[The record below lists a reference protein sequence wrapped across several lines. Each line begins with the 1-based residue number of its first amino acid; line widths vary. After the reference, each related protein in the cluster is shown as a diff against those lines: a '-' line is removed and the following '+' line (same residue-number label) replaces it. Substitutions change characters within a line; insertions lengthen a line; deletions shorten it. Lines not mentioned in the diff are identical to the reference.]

1 MLRST
6 VATVTPVGGRRI
18 ETTPGRL
25 SRWGFVD
32 AAAAGLT
39 LARLGERDLAPPE
52 QLLAR
57 LSAVADPD
65 AALAGLARVLEAS
78 TRPDQ
83 LLTSLGADS
92 AYADRV
98 LAVLGAST
106 ALADHLARRPDDCE
120 ILGDAELAVTRPTA
134 EALRVALL
142 ESVGA
147 RATDPAPT
155 SSLSGPASLDA
166 LRVEYRRRLL
176 RVAARD
182 LTTAPDVSD
191 IAAELADLAAAALE
205 AALAVARCEVG
216 AEATDVRFA
225 VIAMGKCGGRELNY
239 VSDVDV
245 VYVVEPGPDVEESA
259 ATRVGDRIAA
269 AVARACS
276 KVTSEGSLWE
286 VDAGL
291 RPEGKAGAL
300 TRTLASHLAYY
311 RRWAKTWEFQA
322 LLKARP
328 VAGDPELGNEYIAA
342 ISPLVWDASGRE
354 GFVPDVQQMRRR
366 VEAHVPAGEVDR
378 QLKLGPGGLRDIE
391 FAVQLLQLVHGR
403 GDDTLRSGNTLQ
415 ALNALAAGGYVGRE
429 DAVSLAEAY
438 RFLRT
443 LEHRLQ
449 LRRLRRTHL
458 MPEDPAALRVLGRS
472 VGYTRDPVDELTDQ
486 WRRHAREV
494 RRLHEKLFYRP
505 LLQAVARLDAGESRL
520 TPEAAQARMEALGYA
535 DPRGALR
542 HIEALTSGV
551 SRRAAI
557 QRTLLPVML
566 GWFADA
572 PDPDAGLLGFRRVS
586 EALGSTH
593 WYLALLRDAGA
604 TAERLAQILATSRFA
619 TDLLLRAP
627 DAVALLAD
635 DDAMRPRST
644 EELLGEMHA
653 MAGRAD
659 SAESAAGAVRAVRRR
674 ELFRITAAEVLGSV
688 GPAESGPALTAV
700 AEAALQVVLEV
711 VAKGVSDA
719 PAPTRFAII
728 GMGRFGGR
736 ELGLGSD
743 LDVLFVHEPL
753 PGADDEEASRHA
765 LMLAT
770 ELRRLLTL
778 PAPDPPMV
786 LDADLRPEGRNGAL
800 VRTVASYRAYY
811 ERWSLTWE
819 SQALLRAQPMAGDAE
834 VGQSFTALIDR
845 LRWPAGGLDPADV
858 TEIRR
863 IKARVESERLPRGA
877 DPALHTKLGP
887 GGLSDVEWT
896 VQLLQMHHAAR
907 VESLRTTSTLVA
919 LSAADSAGLLGE
931 EDADVLRAAWL
942 LATQIR
948 DAIMVAKGRPSDSVP
963 RDTGDLALVA
973 GVMGYEPGR
982 SGELVEDYRRVS
994 RRARAVVEKVFYT

>member
-1 MLRST
+1 MPS
-6 VATVTPVGGRRI
+6 GRI

-25 SRWGFVD
+25 SRRGFVN
-32 AAAAGLT
+32 AAAALLT
-39 LARLGERDLAPPE
+39 LDRLAELGVSLPDALVA
-52 QLLAR
+52 QM
-57 LSAVADPD
+57 STVADPD
-65 AALAGLARVLEAS
+65 GALAGLARVLEAS
-78 TRPDQ
+78 RNPRE
-83 LLTSLGADS
+83 LLSALGAD
-92 AYADRV
+92 AGYAGRV
-98 LAVLGAST
+98 LAVLGASR
-106 ALADHLARRPDDCE
+106 ALADHLARRPADCGLLDD
-120 ILGDAELAVTRPTA
+120 DDLAISRPSA
-134 EALRVALL
+134 HALRMVLL
-142 ESVGA
+142 GSVGA
-147 RATDPAPT
+147 SDEPAPLAT
-155 SSLSGPASLDA
+155 LHGPDALDA
-166 LRVEYRRRLL
+166 LRVEYRRLLL

-191 IAAELADLAAAALE
+191 IAAELADLASAALE
-205 AALAVARCEVG
+205 AAVAIARSEVG
-216 AEATDVRFA
+216 ADADRVRFA
-225 VIAMGKCGGRELNY
+225 VVAMGKCGGRELNY

-245 VYVVEPGPDVEESA
+245 IYVVEPLDDVDEQM
-259 ATRVGDRIAA
+259 ATHIGDRLAA
-269 AVARACS
+269 SVARACS
-276 KVTSEGSLWE
+276 TVTAEGMLWE

-291 RPEGKAGAL
+291 RPEGKSGSL
-300 TRTLASHLAYY
+300 TRTLASHVAYY

-322 LLKARP
+322 LLKARA
-328 VAGDPELGNEYIAA
+328 VAGDIELGQQYVAA
-342 ISPLVWDASGRE
+342 VGPMVWEASGRD
-354 GFVPDVQQMRRR
+354 GFVADVQQMRRR

-403 GDDTLRSGNTLQ
+403 SDDTLRSGNTLRALQ
-415 ALNALAAGGYVGRE
+415 ALADGGYVGRD

-458 MPEDPAALRVLGRS
+458 MPNDPESLRTLGRS
-472 VGYTRDPVDELTDQ
+472 VGYTREPVDELTEQ
-486 WRRHAREV
+486 WRRQAREV

-535 DPRGALR
+535 DPQGAIR
-542 HIEALTSGV
+542 HLEALTSGV

-586 EALGSTH
+586 EALGTTH

-604 TAERLAQILATSRFA
+604 TAERLARILATSRFA

-627 DAVALLAD
+627 EAVALLAA
-635 DDAMRPRST
+635 DDALRPRST
-644 EELLGEMHA
+644 DELLGEMRA
-653 MAGRAD
+653 TAGRAD
-659 SAESAAGAVRAVRRR
+659 GSEAAAGSVRAIRRR
-674 ELFRITAAEVLGSV
+674 ELFRITAAEVLGSI
-688 GPAESGPALTAV
+688 GPAESGPALTSV
-700 AEAALQVVLEV
+700 AEAALRTVLDVVTKSGAV
-711 VAKGVSDA
+711 DGS
-719 PAPTRFAII
+719 APTRFAVIA
-728 GMGRFGGR
+728 MGRFGGR

-743 LDVLFVHEPL
+743 LDVLFVHEPNE
-753 PGADDEEASRHA
+753 GARDEDASRHA
-765 LMLAT
+765 MFVAT

-778 PAPDPPMV
+778 PAPDPPML
-786 LDADLRPEGRNGAL
+786 LDADLRPEGRDGAL

-819 SQALLRAQPMAGDAE
+819 SQALLRAQPMAGDSE
-834 VGQSFTALIDR
+834 VGDAFMGLIDG
-845 LRWPAGGLDPADV
+845 LRWPPGGLPSDAV

-887 GGLSDVEWT
+887 GGLADVEWT
-896 VQLLQMHHAAR
+896 VQLLQMQNASD
-907 VESLRTTSTLVA
+907 VPSLRTTSTLAA
-919 LSAADSAGLLGE
+919 LDAACERGLVTAD
-931 EDADVLRAAWL
+931 DADVLRAAWL
-942 LATQIR
+942 LATAIR

-973 GVMGYEPGR
+973 GVLGYEPGR

-994 RRARAVVEKVFYT
+994 RRARTVVEKVFYS